1 MCGYG
6 EAPSVQWVEHQVARK
21 EHRCCEC
28 LSVISPGER
37 YERVSG
43 VLQQQHPAMETYLT
57 GGHAGLSNEQ
67 EVYYESNATP
77 EQRAEKLRWMEE
89 QVELLC
95 DQHRI
100 GTPVIEAY
108 RCLYC
113 GVFYCKECAEE
124 HFGMRVPPRCGA

>member
-6 EAPSVQWVEHQVARK
+6 EAPSVQWVEHPVARK

-43 VLQQQHPAMETYLT
+43 V
-57 GGHAGLSNEQ
+57 
-67 EVYYESNATP
+67 
-77 EQRAEKLRWMEE
+77 WEE

>member
-6 EAPSVQWVEHQVARK
+6 EAQSVQWVEHPVARK

-43 VLQQQHPAMETYLT
+43 V
-57 GGHAGLSNEQ
+57 
-67 EVYYESNATP
+67 
-77 EQRAEKLRWMEE
+77 WEE

-100 GTPVIEAY
+100 GTPVRFVKVRCGCNKMVRLIEAY